1 MPQKEAQIL
10 PVLFKFSDFGMPL
23 AVVSRQVD
31 LVDST
36 VVMDHG

>member
-23 AVVSRQVD
+23 AVVAREVD